1 MKYHSVHDS
10 FVYDARIELE
20 DTFQREIFDFF
31 EKFDFTIFNL

>member
-20 DTFQREIFDFF
+20 DMFYFSKGNF
-31 EKFDFTIFNL
+31 